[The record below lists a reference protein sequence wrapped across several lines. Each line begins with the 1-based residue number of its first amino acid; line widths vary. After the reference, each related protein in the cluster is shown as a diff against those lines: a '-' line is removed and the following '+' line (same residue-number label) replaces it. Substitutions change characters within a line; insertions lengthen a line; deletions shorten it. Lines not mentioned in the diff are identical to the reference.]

1 MVMRKSIILLLICV
15 ALIVT
20 FVVKVSLSQSS
31 TVSDP
36 NQIPSKEEVKL
47 SAEQLVMLGKIDAKV
62 KNGQMKVNYS
72 DAKREAETHGIEYTQ
87 KHFVSI
93 ILNKICSMVGAG
105 ASFGNVSTI
114 ARSHGIEYTEAEFID
129 CLSPSKRRELQA
141 YQQSEEAKQ
150 LKSKI
155 KDLDS
160 KYSNTLDGRVDDLE
174 SKIDDLEDEK
184 TNLESKIDDL
194 ESKINDLNSKYSRL
208 DNRVNDLESKISTLE
223 LSR

>member
-1 MVMRKSIILLLICV
+1 MRKSTILLLICV
-15 ALIVT
+15 ALVVT

-47 SAEQLVMLGKIDAKV
+47 SAKQLVMLGKIDAEV

-72 DAKREAETHGIEYTQ
+72 DAKRIAETHGIEYTQ

-114 ARSHGIEYTEAEFID
+114 ARSHGIEYTFAEFID
-129 CLSPSKRRELQA
+129 CLPTSKRLA
-141 YQQSEEAKQ
+141 YQRAVLENSEKAKQ

-155 KDLDS
+155 NDLDS
-160 KYSNTLDGRVDDLE
+160 KYSATLDSRV
-174 SKIDDLEDEK
+174 
-184 TNLESKIDDL
+184 DDL
-194 ESKINDLNSKYSRL
+194 ESKINDLDSKYSDLDSKYSDLDSKYSDLDSKYNRL
-208 DNRVNDLESKISTLE
+208 ANRVNDLERKISTLE